1 MAFLVAESP
10 KGFRFL
16 FCFEPGMKM
25 RCPFAFFL
33 LLLLAA
39 CAPSAKMKNYDALRY
54 RQEGNTTPGK
64 VQVTFLGVS
73 TLLIEDGETQLL
85 MDGFVSR
92 PGIFKAAFGKIKT
105 DTALV
110 KKVIATLHMRQVQAV
125 FTAHS
130 HYDHAMDAPYM
141 AKYTGAGLYGSASTL
156 NIGKGA
162 GLLPNQLHPYQP
174 GTELHFGKFTVVV
187 LNSKHT
193 PPIKVMGKSNDDL
206 GIEIKQP
213 LQQPAKLEAYSE
225 GGAYDV
231 LIKHHGKSML
241 IKASTNFI
249 PHAFDTL
256 HTDVLFLGIASLSK
270 QGEAFRD
277 SFYYETI
284 TALKPAVVIPI
295 HWDNFF
301 KPLSNHLPALPK
313 LAGSVR
319 NDLDY
324 LHRRTAQDTI
334 ELHLMQ
340 GYDHM
345 EW

>member
-1 MAFLVAESP
+1 
-10 KGFRFL
+10 
-16 FCFEPGMKM
+16 MKLHYTI
-25 RCPFAFFL
+25 ALYFL
-33 LLLLAA
+33 LLLTA
-39 CAPSAKMKNYDALRY
+39 CAPSAKMKNYDAYRY
-54 RQEGNTTPGK
+54 KPQANTAGK

-73 TLLIEDGETQLL
+73 SMLIDDGETQLI

-92 PGIFKAAFGKIKT
+92 PGLFKTAFGKIKS
-105 DTALV
+105 DTNLV
-110 KKVIATLHMRQVQAV
+110 KKVIAQLNMHKVRAV

-130 HYDHAMDAPYM
+130 HYDHAMDAPYV
-141 AKYTGAGLYGSASTL
+141 AALTGAALYGSPSTL
-156 NIGKGA
+156 NIGRGA
-162 GLLPNQLHPYQP
+162 GLTEKQLYIYQP
-174 GTELHFGKFTVVV
+174 GKELHFGKFTVIV

-206 GIEIKQP
+206 GVEIKQP

-225 GGAYDV
+225 GGAFDV

-249 PHAFDTL
+249 PCAFDSL
-256 HTDVLFLGIASLSK
+256 RVDYLFLGIASLSK

-277 SFYYETI
+277 SFYSQTVA
-284 TALKPAVVIPI
+284 ALHPQQVVPV

-319 NDLDY
+319 SDMDY
-324 LHRRTAQDTI
+324 LISRTKADKI
-334 ELHLMQ
+334 ELHIMQ
-340 GYDHM
+340 GFDRM